1 MVAERDAPRPLPPS
15 GSLRPAQAP
24 ANVSIGWSDD
34 DDRLIGLGFINA
46 VLKILTLG
54 IYSFWGKTEVR
65 RRLWSFVRL
74 NGEPLEY
81 TGTGRELF
89 VGFLIVFATVLLPVL
104 LAGLIVAVA
113 FAGNR
118 MAIGG
123 YQALIYIGF
132 FLLLGNAIYRAQRY
146 RLSRTRWR
154 GIRGALTGSPG
165 RYGWTYFWTI
175 AVPAILLIGIPIVAS
190 AVALG
195 NPGTQALAGFALLI
209 GFAAFWWVLPWR
221 ANLLQRIMTD
231 DMRFGNRPFSYQG
244 GSGPLYK
251 RYFFVWLG
259 TIVLYFA
266 AIVAIGLYLYGEGFI
281 PPNPAAPK
289 IPGIRHVLVTL
300 GILFVAF
307 LLWGLITAWY
317 KATQINHFARNTHF
331 EGATFRADVRG
342 RGIMWLVLTNRLLS
356 LLAIVIGL
364 GIGAAILYFSGMTAR
379 LTPGRQPQAWEIY
392 PQLLVLGVPVIL
404 TTSIINAFAQFRTA
418 RYIISRMSL
427 DGAVDLERINQSAE
441 QGPRHGEGLAQAF
454 DVDAF

>member
-1 MVAERDAPRPLPPS
+1 MVADFEASRPLPPLS
-15 GSLRPAQAP
+15 SMRPTQVP
-24 ANVSIGWSDD
+24 ANVSVGWSDD
-34 DDRLIGLGFINA
+34 GDRLIGLGFINA

-54 IYSFWGKTEVR
+54 VYSFWGKTEVR

-89 VGFLIVFATVLLPVL
+89 VGFLIVFGTVLLPVI

-118 MAIGG
+118 LALGA
-123 YQALIYIGF
+123 YQGLVYVAF

-175 AVPAILLIGIPIVAS
+175 ALPAILLIGLPVAAS
-190 AVALG
+190 GLALG
-195 NPGTQALAGFALLI
+195 NPTMQALAGFTLI
-209 GFAAFWWVLPWR
+209 VGFAAFWWVLPWR

-231 DMRFGNRPFSYQG
+231 DMRFGNRPFSYSG
-244 GSGPLYK
+244 GPGPLYK

-259 TIVLYFA
+259 TIVLYFG
-266 AIVAIGLYLYGEGFI
+266 AIAAIGLYLYAEGFI
-281 PPNPAAPK
+281 PPNPAAPI
-289 IPGIRHVLVTL
+289 IPGIRHVLVSL
-300 GILFVAF
+300 GILLVAF

-317 KATQINHFARNTHF
+317 KANQINHFARNTHF
-331 EGATFRADVRG
+331 EGATFRTDVRG

-356 LLAIVIGL
+356 LLAIAIGL
-364 GIGAAILYFSGMTAR
+364 GIGAAILHYSGMATG

-392 PQLLVLGVPVIL
+392 PQLLALGAPVIL
-404 TTSIINAFAQFRTA
+404 TTSIVSAFAQFRTA

-427 DGAVDLERINQSAE
+427 DGVVDLERINQSAE